1 VTRRWVFGL
10 QGWLVGALLAVGMAA
25 SLAVLLVVLPTL
37 ESSVRGD
44 RAKRDGE
51 ELARDVRAAGRNS
64 GLSNTVTQDQLRELV
79 TQLRAQTG
87 AEVRVDVQGIFVS
100 TSAQAPPRLTLLTKA
115 PPLAFNQGTT
125 FDDETAVATIADLYI
140 DNQRQGTVWFFMTS

>member
-1 VTRRWVFGL
+1 MTRRWVFGL

-51 ELARDVRAAGRNS
+51 ELARDVRAAGRDS
-64 GLSNTVTQDQLRELV
+64 GLSNTVTQEQLRELV
-79 TQLRAQTG
+79 TQLRGEAGLRQARG
-87 AEVRVDVQGIFVS
+87 VRVGLWQNAGG
-100 TSAQAPPRLTLLTKA
+100 LTG
-115 PPLAFNQGTT
+115 F
-125 FDDETAVATIADLYI
+125 DETACAVGLL
-140 DNQRQGTVWFFMTS
+140 QR